1 MRSVRRVCMF
11 ISAVG
16 LLSGCDDYSA
26 APQQIK
32 ADQRTYFACS
42 GYVRVHTEQTGRGR
56 RYEVAFTD
64 AAGVE
69 RVVSG
74 VTRLERVSIP
84 SHVSV
89 PMPSSLP
96 DPVKDKDDD
105 GLPFKNGWVYTWPN
119 GTAAKL
125 ISGRWTPI
133 KDRHPACD
141 RARR

>member
-1 MRSVRRVCMF
+1 M
-11 ISAVG
+11 
-16 LLSGCDDYSA
+16 
-26 APQQIK
+26 
-32 ADQRTYFACS
+32 
-42 GYVRVHTEQTGRGR
+42 
-56 RYEVAFTD
+56 AFTD